1 MASTEAAAVE
11 APATVDTTGPTSFY
25 GYKYDPNYEAPVEAI
40 TVDAVVAMA
49 EHFEDLDKR
58 ADRFVTVINGHLAP
72 ADAGREGPES

>member
-1 MASTEAAAVE
+1 
-11 APATVDTTGPTSFY
+11 
-25 GYKYDPNYEAPVEAI
+25 
-40 TVDAVVAMA
+40 MA